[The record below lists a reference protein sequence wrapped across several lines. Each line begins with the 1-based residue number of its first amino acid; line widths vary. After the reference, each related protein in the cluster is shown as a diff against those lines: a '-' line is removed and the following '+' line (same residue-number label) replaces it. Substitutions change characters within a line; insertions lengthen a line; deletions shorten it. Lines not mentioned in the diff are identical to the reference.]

1 MLNNLLS
8 IHNNRIVHRDLKP
21 DNILYGNGSYALA
34 DFGTST
40 EIKDVLKNM
49 GKGDTLKIV

>member
-21 DNILYGNGSYALA
+21 DNILFGNGSYALA

-40 EIKDVLKNM
+40 EIPD
-49 GKGDTLKIV
+49 I